1 MIARQ
6 NDLIGLNFL
15 RLGIVSLAIGMFFG
29 VIGGFQFLFPD
40 FLQELLFNRT
50 RPIHVSMVVSWI
62 FLAAIG
68 GIYFYLPRQQK
79 YSMVA
84 QRGQNSLLGVYRY
97 GYCDLV

>member
-1 MIARQ
+1 MMARQ

-79 YSMVA
+79 L
-84 QRGQNSLLGVYRY
+84 SLWSPNAAKIHFWVFIVTGIAIL
-97 GYCDLV
+97 